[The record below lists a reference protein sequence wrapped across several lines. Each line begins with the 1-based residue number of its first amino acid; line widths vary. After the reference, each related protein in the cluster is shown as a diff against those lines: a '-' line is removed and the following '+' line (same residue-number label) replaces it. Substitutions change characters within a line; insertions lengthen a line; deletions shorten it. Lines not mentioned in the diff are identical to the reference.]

1 MLDLNRIRE
10 NPELIRVGLLKK
22 GVTVNFESLLL
33 LDNERRQVLFE
44 MESLKNKKNIDSKR
58 IPEMKKQGEPV
69 EALLLDL
76 RQLNEAI
83 AVLETR
89 AAELEAGIDD
99 FLIELPNVPDEDV
112 AAGGKENNEVISV
125 YGEVPV
131 FDYPIKDHVEIAKTK
146 GLVDYD
152 RGAKLGGNGFW
163 VYRNQGALL
172 EWALINYFIESHLA
186 DGYEFI
192 LPPHILNY
200 DCGVAAGQFPKYDD
214 EVYVVGGTKE
224 EKNLQFMI
232 PTSETAMIN
241 LFRGDILTEA
251 ELPRKLFAYTPC
263 YRVEAGSHRASERG
277 TIRGH
282 QFNKV
287 EMFQYTKPEDSD
299 AALAELV
306 GKAEKLMQGLGL
318 HYRVSK
324 LAAMDCSPA
333 MAKTYDVEVWL
344 PSLGI
349 YKEVSS
355 ASNARDYQARRGK
368 IRFKRDHQN
377 KTEYVHTL
385 NASGLATSR
394 LLPAILEQFQQA
406 DGTVA
411 VPVVLKKWIGQ
422 DYL

>member
-10 NPELIRVGLLKK
+10 NSEHVRKGLLKK
-22 GVTVNFESLLL
+22 GVEVNFEVLLKM
-33 LDNERRQVLFE
+33 DFERRKLNLE
-44 MESLKNKKNIDSKR
+44 MEELKNEKNVKSKLV
-58 IPEMKKQGEPV
+58 PELKRKGEPV
-69 EALLLDL
+69 DALMATLKQLNIQIAEAESAVEALETAI
-76 RQLNEAI
+76 EAFM
-83 AVLETR
+83 A
-89 AAELEAGIDD
+89 
-99 FLIELPNVPDEDV
+99 ELPNIPDEDV
-112 AAGGKENNEVISV
+112 VAGGKENNEVVST
-125 YGEVPV
+125 YGEKPV
-131 FDYPIKDHVEIAKTK
+131 FDFEIQDHVAIAKEK
-146 GLVDYD
+146 GLIDYD
-152 RGAKLGGNGFW
+152 RGTKLGGNGFW
-163 VYRNQGALL
+163 VYRDKGALL
-172 EWALINYFIESHLA
+172 EWALINYFVENHLA

-192 LPPHILNY
+192 LPPHILNH
-200 DCGVAAGQFPKYDD
+200 DCGVAAGQFPKYDE
-214 EVYVVGGTKE
+214 EVYVVSGTKA

-241 LFRGDILTEA
+241 LFRGELLSEID
-251 ELPRKLFAYTPC
+251 LPRKMFAYTPC

-287 EMFQYTKPEDSD
+287 EMFQFTKPEDSEK
-299 AALAELV
+299 ALEELV

-318 HYRVSK
+318 HYQVSK

-333 MAKTYDVEVWL
+333 MAKTYDIEVWL

-368 IRFKRDHQN
+368 IRFKREGQN

-406 DGTVA
+406 DGTVI
-411 VPVVLKKWIGQ
+411 VPEVLRKWVGKAR
-422 DYL
+422 L